1 MVTLVVVDPVG
12 GEVAFDNIALD
23 VEAEAVAA
31 IVADLSELG
40 LEPSRGDEVVRQG
53 SVVLQ
58 VLFFVVFDLFVEV
71 LV

>member
-1 MVTLVVVDPVG
+1 MMAFRVVRSVRGQVG
-12 GEVAFDNIALD
+12 LDRFALD

-31 IVADLSELG
+31 IVADLSDLG

-58 VLFFVVFDLFVEV
+58 ILFL
-71 LV
+71 